1 MPFLRDDTFSRRTPG
16 TRQRRAASGTLGLV
30 LLLAAV
36 ALLALS
42 RLEHPVI
49 RQARLAI
56 AELTAPVLKAL
67 AGPFAPVRQL
77 THDLTS
83 WTAGSEELLR
93 LRAEVQQLKGW
104 EARAMELE
112 RRLADLAALAKV
124 VDEARTSF
132 VTARVIADANGP
144 FARSVLVNAGQDQG
158 VKDGYPAISAD
169 GVIGRVL
176 EAGPRAARILLLTDL
191 NSRVPVLIGE
201 NGVRG
206 ILIGDNTPRPRL
218 AHMPAD
224 TRPAPGER
232 IVTSGVGGLFPRG
245 MRVATVAQEEGG
257 VIRVEL
263 DARLDDL
270 DHVSILFHETPMT
283 DLAGE
288 GRRLAPAAQAR
299 ERALARRA
307 AGGQP
312 AEEKQ

>member
-1 MPFLRDDTFSRRTPG
+1 MPFLRDDTFSRRRQG
-16 TRQRRAASGTLGLV
+16 TRPRRSSSGTLGLV

-42 RLEHPVI
+42 RLEHPLI

-67 AGPFAPVRQL
+67 AGPFAPVRHL
-77 THDLTS
+77 AHDLTS
-83 WTAGSEELLR
+83 WTAKSEELTR
-93 LRAEVQQLKGW
+93 LRAEVQQLKSW

-112 RRLADLAALAKV
+112 RRLADLGALAKV
-124 VDEARTSF
+124 VDEARTGF

-201 NGVRG
+201 SGVRA
-206 ILIGDNTPRPRL
+206 ILTGDNTPRPRL
-218 AHMPAD
+218 AHMPPDA
-224 TRPAPGER
+224 RPAAGER

-245 MRVATVAQEEGG
+245 MRIATVAPEEGG
-257 VIRVEL
+257 VIRVDL

-307 AGGQP
+307 TGAQP
-312 AEEKQ
+312 TEEKQ